1 MIVIKIAVSFMT
13 KLDKTLVLDEPI
25 ALAKK
30 NAVDQSALMSNR
42 PWKKP
47 CCCFGSMVMKPPQSV
62 ILLKRWN

>member
-30 NAVDQSALMSNR
+30 NAVDQSALMSNGNCGKSHVVVLGA
-42 PWKKP
+42 W
-47 CCCFGSMVMKPPQSV
+47 
-62 ILLKRWN
+62 L